1 MTADWVAALVAAA
14 AAAEGR
20 VAADGRVMTPDW
32 AAASAEGGIDCAA
45 GWGYMASAAG
55 KTVEPSFLISR

>member
-32 AAASAEGGIDCAA
+32 AAASAEGGGIWHQQQAKP
-45 GWGYMASAAG
+45 WSR
-55 KTVEPSFLISR
+55 PS